1 MSMGALEGW
10 KLGWIGAGRMGTPL
24 CRRLLD
30 AGATL
35 FVTDTDPARVAHLA
49 TEGARPAAT
58 AAALAEES
66 NIILSMVPNDM
77 ALLSVVTGPG
87 GVAEEIRPGQ
97 VFIDL
102 STVSP
107 DTSSHVAEA
116 MAARGADYLR
126 CPVSG
131 STSTAEAGA
140 LTIFASGPEG
150 TLDRCAPLLGVLG
163 KETLR
168 CGATEEARAVKLMVN
183 MIVAVTPAIIGEA
196 LAFGGRLGLDWTQMI
211 DALSRSVVASPLLGY
226 KAEML
231 KARDWTPA
239 ADVDLVAKDLD
250 LALAVGQREGA
261 PMPIS
266 ALARQLAAAYQAS
279 GEGGLDFFR
288 VATWPERLLAPNPR

>member
-49 TEGARPAAT
+49 AEGARPAAT

-66 NIILSMVPNDM
+66 DFILSMVPNDM

>member
-1 MSMGALEGW
+1 MGALEGW
-10 KLGWIGAGRMGTPL
+10 KLGWIGVGRMGTPL

-35 FVTDTDPARVAHLA
+35 LVTDTDPARVAHMA
-49 TEGARPAAT
+49 AEGARPAAT
-58 AAALAEES
+58 AAALTEECD
-66 NIILSMVPNDM
+66 IILSMVSNDM
-77 ALLSVVTGPG
+77 ALLSVVNGPG

-107 DTSSHVAEA
+107 DTSANVAEA

-131 STSTAEAGA
+131 STSTAASGD
-140 LTIFASGPEG
+140 LTIFASGPDG
-150 TLDRCAPLLGVLG
+150 ALDRCAPLLGVLG

-211 DALSRSVVASPLLGY
+211 DALSRSSVASPLIGY

-250 LALAVGQREGA
+250 LALAIGQREGA
-261 PMPIS
+261 PMPIC
-266 ALARQLAAAYQAS
+266 ALARQIAAAYQAS

>member
-1 MSMGALEGW
+1 MSALQGW
-10 KLGWIGAGRMGTPL
+10 KIGWIGVGRMGTPL

-35 FVTDTDPARVAHLA
+35 SVTDTDPARIAPLA
-49 TEGARPAAT
+49 EAGARPHAT
-58 AAALAEES
+58 AAAMAEEAD
-66 NIILSMVPNDM
+66 ILLSMVPNDA
-77 ALLSVVTGPG
+77 ALLAVTLGPG
-87 GVAEEIRPGQ
+87 GVAEAIRPGQ

-107 DTSSHVAEA
+107 ATSARVAEA
-116 MAARGADYLR
+116 LAARGADYLR

-131 STSTAEAGA
+131 STATAAAGA
-140 LTIFASGPEG
+140 LTIFASGPDAA
-150 TLDRCAPLLGVLG
+150 LDRCAPLLGVLG

-168 CGATEEARAVKLMVN
+168 CGAAEEARAVKLMVN
-183 MIVAVTPAIIGEA
+183 MVVALTPAVIGEA
-196 LAFGGRLGLDWTQMI
+196 LAFGTRLGLDWEGMI
-211 DALSRSVVASPLLGY
+211 DALSHSVVASPLLAY

-261 PMPIS
+261 PMPLS
-266 ALARQLAAAYQAS
+266 ALARQFAAAYQAS

>member
-1 MSMGALEGW
+1 MTALQGW
-10 KLGWIGAGRMGTPL
+10 RLGWIGVGRMGAPL

-35 FVTDTDPARVAHLA
+35 CATDTNPAQLA
-49 TEGARPAAT
+49 PLAEAGISPAAT
-58 AAALAEES
+58 AAAMAGDCDIL
-66 NIILSMVPNDM
+66 LSMVPNDA
-77 ALLSVVTGPG
+77 ALLAVATGQG
-87 GVAEEIRPGQ
+87 GVCEAIRPGQ

-107 DTSSHVAEA
+107 AASARVAEA
-116 MAARGADYLR
+116 MAARGADYIR

-131 STSTAEAGA
+131 STSTAAAGA
-140 LTIFASGPEG
+140 LTLFVSGPDAAIE
-150 TLDRCAPLLGVLG
+150 RCAPLLAVLG

-168 CGATEEARAVKLMVN
+168 CGEAEEARAVKLMVN
-183 MIVAVTPAIIGEA
+183 MVVALTPAVIGEA
-196 LAFGGRLGLDWTQMI
+196 LAFGGRLGLDWDGMI
-211 DALSRSVVASPLLGY
+211 DALSRSVVGSPLLAY
-226 KAEML
+226 KTEML

-250 LALAVGQREGA
+250 LALAVGGREGA
-261 PMPIS
+261 PMPLS
-266 ALARQLAAAYQAS
+266 ALARQFAAAYQAS